1 MFARCGC
8 YVRKQNNQRKEVFAV
23 VLEDVGSALT
33 YSRAEV
39 KHIVETSNYGTS
51 SSHRFLQGT
60 HDSKKRRCLA
70 FYVDNIPEK
79 LRSKLL
85 DGNCQLVFCMHDN
98 YIGLTPFSHNKG
110 VVQHSLEPR

>member
-8 YVRKQNNQRKEVFAV
+8 YVKQNNQRKEVFAI

-39 KHIVETSNYGTS
+39 KHIVEASNYGTS

-60 HDSKKRRCLA
+60 HDTKKRRCLA

-85 DGNCQLVFCMHDN
+85 DGNCRLVFFACMLIIWVN
-98 YIGLTPFSHNKG
+98 PYSHNKG
-110 VVQHSLEPR
+110 VIRHSMEPR